1 MFSGPPEDVAERSW
15 QQWVATTSG
24 ADWMAKW
31 YPGCRKPPQ
40 LSKVKYLEWI
50 ETPKGN
56 AWLADRQRGDHPE
69 GPAAPVAAASTL
81 VCSEAAFRTEDSG
94 QNPVAS
100 GALEDDKA
108 SDHPSD
114 EELLEIAAAFEESR
128 KSDPGAGKVATP
140 SDESSAKRM
149 KPNEANSILW
159 LQEFIDTSVIQQVL
173 RLPGIDGI
181 KKKGGLYDHTHELKQ
196 VLESF
201 LARADDSSTVSV
213 SYREDNLCMAVGC
226 QGRLMS
232 SGGAFGLPKVF
243 RQLLRGGL
251 KQDFRDYDMKAS
263 FPRAMAARHPWA
275 IHIRKWI
282 DGQLKLE
289 GFPRDVIK
297 SFINI
302 CPGVGDA
309 GVKQWCADQGLPSL
323 PGVLCNYL
331 ADVRKAAEIDL
342 ADNSDMA
349 NKLITHD
356 PERFKSRYNLKNA
369 IVYVLNSMWERD
381 QLEKASQRLR
391 GLATVHSIEYDGLWI
406 QLSLGKTWE
415 QVEAALAE
423 GFSNKPYPHVEVLLG
438 EVGLEMPVLRRSEPL
453 NSQDE
458 AWGIKNSKNQPKHGK

>member
-1 MFSGPPEDVAERSW
+1 
-15 QQWVATTSG
+15 
-24 ADWMAKW
+24 MAKW

-40 LSKVKYLEWI
+40 LSKVKYLEWL

-56 AWLADRQRGDHPE
+56 ARLADRQRGDHPE
-69 GPAAPVAAASTL
+69 GPVAPVAAASTP
-81 VCSEAAFRTEDSG
+81 VFSEAAFRTEDSG

-140 SDESSAKRM
+140 IDESSAKRM

-331 ADVRKAAEIDL
+331 ADVRKAAEVDL

-349 NKLITHD
+349 DKLITHD

-423 GFSNKPYPHVEVLLG
+423 GFSNKPYPHVEVLLA
-438 EVGLEMPVLRRSEPL
+438 EVGLEMPMNPRPQDDAHELL

-458 AWGIKNSKNQPKHGK
+458 ARIVC

>member
-15 QQWVATTSG
+15 QQWVATPSG

-40 LSKVKYLEWI
+40 LSKVKYLEWL
-50 ETPKGN
+50 ETPKGD

-69 GPAAPVAAASTL
+69 GPAANVAAASTL

-128 KSDPGAGKVATP
+128 KSDPGADKVATP

-159 LQEFIDTSVIQQVL
+159 LQEFIDTTVIQQDL

-438 EVGLEMPVLRRSEPL
+438 EVGLEMPMNPRPQDDAHELL

-458 AWGIKNSKNQPKHGK
+458 ARIVC